1 MLFDKIKKAE
11 KDPILGLTEEFKKDD
26 NVNKVN
32 LSVGVYQDE
41 FGNTPTFSTVLD
53 AERQIQIQEI
63 SKTYKPI
70 DGDKQFIDRSIGLV
84 FGGQLSTEKEGLLFG
99 LNTPGGTGALRLAS
113 DFLHKFSNE
122 SSVWI
127 SDPSWPNHKPIF
139 ESSGFNVNNYS
150 YFDSSTN
157 SVGFD
162 DMVSDI
168 KSVPSG
174 DIIVLHGCCHNP
186 TGSDLNY
193 NQWEE
198 IADLI
203 ANKGLVTICDFA
215 YQGLGDGIDE
225 DARGVRVLSEKLDE
239 LIVCS
244 SYSKNFGLY
253 SERVGCL
260 FYHSRNKSISESVL
274 SQLKKTARSNYS
286 NPPAHGS
293 EIVKLILGDKVLR
306 KEWIEELTQV
316 RERIISVR
324 KMFVEKLNERK
335 SVKDFNFI
343 QAQKGMFSFT
353 GLTPPQVDLLK
364 RDYSIYIVNSGRIN
378 IAGINS
384 NNVDY
389 LADSIADSIKK
400 I

>member
-26 NVNKVN
+26 NSNKVN

-53 AERQIQIQEI
+53 AERQIQTQEI

-70 DGDKQFIDRSIGLV
+70 DGDKQFIDRSIRLV
-84 FGGQLSTEKEGLLFG
+84 FGRQLSTEKEGLLFG

-113 DFLHKFSNE
+113 DFLHTFSNE

-127 SDPSWPNHKPIF
+127 SNPSWPNHKPIF

-150 YFDSSTN
+150 YFDSSSN

-162 DMVSDI
+162 NMVSDI
-168 KSVPSG
+168 ESVPSG

-203 ANKGLVTICDFA
+203 AYKGLVTICDFA

-293 EIVKLILGDKVLR
+293 EIVKLILGDEVLR

-335 SVKDFNFI
+335 CVKDFNFI
-343 QAQKGMFSFT
+343 QDQKGMFSFT
-353 GLTPPQVDLLK
+353 GLTPTQVDLLK